1 MSKKCPKC
9 GNETFIV
16 RAHVVQTWEVDRD
29 GDYLKVIEECDTVA
43 HYPDNDD
50 LWTCSS
56 CGYDASGDKFE
67 AAAPAM

>member
-9 GNETFIV
+9 GNETFIA
-16 RAHVVQTWEVDRD
+16 RAHVVQLWEVDRN

-43 HYPDNDD
+43 HFPDNDD

-56 CGYDASGDKFE
+56 CGYEASGDKFE
-67 AAAPAM
+67 ANAPAM